1 MLHLI
6 DLGLWHCEPG
16 KYYER
21 LPRWRYNVHAH
32 GISRMVWQRP
42 RCRKTEWIHGKILT
56 ILNNSKPLSGEAFIP
71 ERRFL
76 LLVIPILTFLPSKT
90 NLQARSRN
98 LMRVSD
104 PTKRKTYLRQGK
116 LAICAFLAELP
127 KSEHDITSFTLDV
140 PFATERLMSFTVSG
154 IFREPENEGG
164 PSGQVIR
171 HFNRVF
177 VVVPQGQGFC
187 IVNDMLYITIPTN
200 YQKKVKELVSN

>member
-1 MLHLI
+1 MLNFI

-16 KYYER
+16 KYYEC
-21 LPRWRYNVHAH
+21 LPWRRYNVHAH
-32 GISRMVWQRP
+32 GISRMVWQRS
-42 RCRKTEWIHGKILT
+42 RCRKTEWIYGKILT
-56 ILNNSKPLSGEAFIP
+56 ILHNSNPFYVVIISTSILW
-71 ERRFL
+71 L
-76 LLVIPILTFLPSKT
+76 LNT

-200 YQKKVKELVSN
+200 YQKKVKQIILNW

>member
-1 MLHLI
+1 
-6 DLGLWHCEPG
+6 
-16 KYYER
+16 
-21 LPRWRYNVHAH
+21 
-32 GISRMVWQRP
+32 
-42 RCRKTEWIHGKILT
+42 
-56 ILNNSKPLSGEAFIP
+56 
-71 ERRFL
+71 
-76 LLVIPILTFLPSKT
+76 
-90 NLQARSRN
+90 
-98 LMRVSD
+98 MRVSD

-200 YQKKVKELVSN
+200 YQKKVKNNIELRN